1 MSFTVNIKN
10 TLDYFSAIA
19 RHHGEDISPESIMHL
34 HAVDSEKVSVAEVV
48 ALLKK
53 TKHNAKSVQT
63 DVANIKKFAKSM
75 PLLSWD
81 KDGEPLI
88 IIASTEDKINIFRGK
103 KNEIL
108 TDEEFSSLWSGICI
122 LSKRI
127 YSITD
132 ENQPFSLRWFIPQI
146 LKEKRVFRDVAII
159 AIVLNLTALA
169 GPLYFQILIDK
180 VLTHHSYSTLMAL
193 SYGFLLVILFE
204 VFYNFLK
211 KSLLIYATRKIDF
224 RLEIKTFQHLSS
236 LPIDFFDA
244 NPSGVLLKHMQQTGK
259 IRGFLTGKI
268 FLTLVDST
276 SLFIIIPFLWLYSP
290 KLTGVVI
297 GFSLIIGMLLAVA
310 APYFK
315 KKLTKLYIAEG
326 ERQANLV
333 EMITGMRTVKTLAI
347 EPLQI
352 KQWDRLT
359 SQTTLLGFD
368 VGSFSNK
375 IQTFSMLMQK
385 SLILVIPWLG
395 ADSVITGVMSVGAL
409 VAFNMLAGRVSGPL
423 VQLVTIISDAQE
435 IRLSVEMLGNVMNA
449 RPERSANVRG
459 LMPQIR
465 GNISLQNVTFRY
477 PGANTDALVNGT
489 LAMRAGAS
497 LGIVGKS
504 GSGKSTLAR
513 LIQGLYI
520 PQVGLV
526 QIDGLDIREID
537 LPHLRKS
544 IGTVLQENYYFRG
557 TVRENIAVTKQN
569 ATFEEIVSAS
579 MLAGADEFVKKLPQ
593 GYDTLLR
600 ENASN
605 LSGGQKQR
613 LAIARALLTRPSI
626 MILDEA
632 TSALDAE
639 SEAIIQENLA
649 KISQNRTMIIIS
661 HRLSMLAN
669 CAKILVMDEGKFVD
683 LGTHDELMGRCLIYR
698 NLWLRQNKHLLV
710 QKDKGLQVV
719 QGQKVSNPKKDPG
732 KDGLGVINKE
742 ESVEHV

>member
-1 MSFTVNIKN
+1 MPFAVNIKK
-10 TLDYFSAIA
+10 TLEFFSAIA
-19 RHHGEDISPESIMHL
+19 RFHGEDISPESLMHL
-34 HAVDSEKVSVAEVV
+34 HAVAGERASVEEVV
-48 ALLKK
+48 AILKK
-53 TKHNAKSVQT
+53 TKYNAKSVKT
-63 DVANIKKFAKSM
+63 DVVNIKKFTKSM
-75 PLLSWD
+75 PILSWD

-88 IIASTEDKINIFRGK
+88 IISSTEDKTNIFREK
-103 KNEIL
+103 KNEFL
-108 TDEEFSSLWSGICI
+108 ADEEFSSFWSGICV
-122 LSKRI
+122 LSKKI

-132 ENQPFSLRWFIPQI
+132 ENQPFSMSWFIPQL

-159 AIVLNLTALA
+159 SMVLNLTVLS
-169 GPLYFQILIDK
+169 GPLYFQLLIDK
-180 VLTHHSYSTLMAL
+180 VLTHHSYTTLQAL
-193 SYGFLLVILFE
+193 SFGLLIVILFE

-211 KSLLIYATRKIDF
+211 RYLLVYATRKIDF
-224 RLEIKTFQHLSS
+224 RLEKITFQHLST
-236 LPIDFFDA
+236 LPIDFFDV

-259 IRGFLTGKI
+259 IRGFLTGKVFMN
-268 FLTLVDST
+268 FLDAT
-276 SLFIIIPFLWLYSP
+276 SLFVMIPFLWMYSP

-297 GFSLIIGMLLAVA
+297 AFSLIIGALLAIA

-315 KKLTKLYIAEG
+315 RKLKNLYIAEG

-352 KQWDRLT
+352 KYWDRLT

-368 VGSFSNK
+368 VGNFGNS
-375 IQTFSMLMQK
+375 IQTFSLFMQK

-395 ADSVITGVMSVGAL
+395 SDLVISGAMTVGAL
-409 VAFNMLAGRVSGPL
+409 VAFNMLANRVSGPL
-423 VQLVTIISDAQE
+423 VQLVTLISDAQE
-435 IRLSVEMLGNVMNA
+435 IKLSVEMLGNVMNA
-449 RPERSANVRG
+449 RPERAASVRG
-459 LMPQIR
+459 LMPQIH

-477 PGANTDALVNGT
+477 PGANTDALINANLKMG
-489 LAMRAGAS
+489 AGAS

-513 LIQGLYI
+513 IIQGLYI

-557 TVRENIAVTKQN
+557 TVRENISVTKPS

-593 GYDTLLR
+593 GYDTMLR

-626 MILDEA
+626 MIMDEA

-669 CAKILVMDEGKFVD
+669 CAKILVMDEGRFVD
-683 LGTHDELMGRCLIYR
+683 LGTHDELMSRCPIYR
-698 NLWLRQNKHLLV
+698 DMWLRQNKHLLV
-710 QKDKGLQVV
+710 QKDKSLQVA
-719 QGQKVSNPKKDPG
+719 
-732 KDGLGVINKE
+732 
-742 ESVEHV
+742 

>member
-1 MSFTVNIKN
+1 MSFTVNIKK
-10 TLDYFSAIA
+10 TLEFFSAIA
-19 RHHGEDISPESIMHL
+19 RYHGEDISPESIMHL
-34 HAVDSEKVSVAEVV
+34 HAVDSEKASVEEVV
-48 ALLKK
+48 AILKK
-53 TKHNAKSVQT
+53 TKYNAKSVKT
-63 DVANIKKFAKSM
+63 DVANIKKFTKSM
-75 PLLSWD
+75 PILSWD

-88 IIASTEDKINIFRGK
+88 IIASTEGKINVFRDK
-103 KNEIL
+103 RNEFL
-108 TDEEFSSLWSGICI
+108 TDEEFSSLWSGICV
-122 LSKRI
+122 LSKKI

-132 ENQPFSLRWFIPQI
+132 ENQPFSLLWFIPQI
-146 LKEKRVFRDVAII
+146 LREKRVFRDVAII
-159 AIVLNLTALA
+159 AMVLNLTALSA
-169 GPLYFQILIDK
+169 PLYFQLLIDK
-180 VLTHHSYSTLMAL
+180 VLTHHSYTTLRAL
-193 SYGFLLVILFE
+193 SFGLLIVILFE

-211 KSLLIYATRKIDF
+211 KFLLVYATRKIDF
-224 RLEIKTFQHLSS
+224 RLEKITFHHLSS
-236 LPIDFFDA
+236 LPIDFFDF
-244 NPSGVLLKHMQQTGK
+244 NPSGVLLKHMQQTSK

-268 FLTLVDST
+268 FMTFLDST
-276 SLFIIIPFLWLYSP
+276 SLFVMIPFLWMYSP

-297 GFSLIIGMLLAVA
+297 GFSLIIGALLAVA

-315 KKLTKLYIAEG
+315 RKLKTLYIAEG

-347 EPLQI
+347 EPIQI
-352 KQWDRLT
+352 KNWDRLT

-368 VGSFSNK
+368 VGNFSNS
-375 IQTFSMLMQK
+375 IQTFSLFMQK

-395 ADSVITGVMSVGAL
+395 SDLVISGAMSVGAL
-409 VAFNMLAGRVSGPL
+409 VAFNMLASRVSGPL
-423 VQLVTIISDAQE
+423 VQLVTLISDAQE
-435 IRLSVEMLGNVMNA
+435 IKLSVEMLGNVMNA
-449 RPERSANVRG
+449 RPERLASVRG
-459 LMPQIR
+459 LIPQIR

-477 PGANTDALVNGT
+477 PGANTDALINANLKMGV
-489 LAMRAGAS
+489 GAS

-513 LIQGLYI
+513 IIQGLYI

-557 TVRENIAVTKQN
+557 TVRENIAMTKPQ

-593 GYDTLLR
+593 GYDTMLR

-626 MILDEA
+626 MIMDEA

-661 HRLSMLAN
+661 HRLSMLSN
-669 CAKILVMDEGKFVD
+669 CAKILVMDEGRFAD
-683 LGTHDELMGRCLIYR
+683 LGTHDELMARCPIYR
-698 NLWLRQNKHLLV
+698 DMWLRQNKHLLV
-710 QKDKGLQVV
+710 QKDKSLQVA
-719 QGQKVSNPKKDPG
+719 
-732 KDGLGVINKE
+732 
-742 ESVEHV
+742 

>member
-1 MSFTVNIKN
+1 MSFTVNIKK
-10 TLDYFSAIA
+10 TLEFFSAIA
-19 RHHGEDISPESIMHL
+19 RSHGEDISPESIMHL
-34 HAVDSEKVSVAEVV
+34 HAVDSEKASVNEVV
-48 ALLKK
+48 AILKK
-53 TKHNAKSVQT
+53 TKHNAKSVKT
-63 DVANIKKFAKSM
+63 DVANIKKFTKSM
-75 PLLSWD
+75 PILSWD

-88 IIASTEDKINIFRGK
+88 IIASTEDKINVFRDK
-103 KNEIL
+103 RNEFL
-108 TDEEFSSLWSGICI
+108 TDEEFSSLWSGICV
-122 LSKRI
+122 LSKKI

-132 ENQPFSLRWFIPQI
+132 EKQPFSLLWFIPQI
-146 LKEKRVFRDVAII
+146 LREKRVFRDVAII
-159 AIVLNLTALA
+159 AMVLNLTALS
-169 GPLYFQILIDK
+169 GPLYFQLLIDK
-180 VLTHHSYSTLMAL
+180 VLTHHSYTTLQAL
-193 SYGFLLVILFE
+193 SFGFLIVILFE

-211 KSLLIYATRKIDF
+211 KFLLIYATRKIDF
-224 RLEIKTFQHLSS
+224 GLEKKTFQHLTS
-236 LPIDFFDA
+236 LPINFFDA
-244 NPSGVLLKHMQQTGK
+244 NPSGVLLKHMQQTSK

-268 FLTLVDST
+268 FLTFVDST
-276 SLFIIIPFLWLYSP
+276 SLFVIIPFLWMYSP

-297 GFSLIIGMLLAVA
+297 GFSLIIGALLAVA

-352 KQWDRLT
+352 KNWDRLT

-368 VGSFSNK
+368 VGNFSNT
-375 IQTFSMLMQK
+375 IQTFSFFMQK
-385 SLILVIPWLG
+385 SLVLVIPWLG
-395 ADSVITGVMSVGAL
+395 SDLVISGAMSVGAL

-435 IRLSVEMLGNVMNA
+435 VKLSVEMLGNVMNA
-449 RPERSANVRG
+449 QPERLASVRG

-477 PGANTDALVNGT
+477 PGANTDVLINANIKMG
-489 LAMRAGAS
+489 AGAS

-504 GSGKSTLAR
+504 GSGKTTLAR
-513 LIQGLYI
+513 IIQGLYI

-557 TVRENIAVTKQN
+557 TVRENIALTKPQ

-593 GYDTLLR
+593 GYDTMLR

-626 MILDEA
+626 IIMDEA

-661 HRLSMLAN
+661 HRLSMLSN
-669 CAKILVMDEGKFVD
+669 CAKILVMDEGRFVD
-683 LGTHDELMGRCLIYR
+683 LGTHDELMARCLIYR
-698 NLWLRQNKHLLV
+698 DMWLRQNKHLLV
-710 QKDKGLQVV
+710 QKDKSLQVA
-719 QGQKVSNPKKDPG
+719 Q
-732 KDGLGVINKE
+732 
-742 ESVEHV
+742 

>member
-1 MSFTVNIKN
+1 MPFTVNIKK
-10 TLDYFSAIA
+10 TLEFFSAIA
-19 RHHGEDISPESIMHL
+19 RHHGEDISPESIMHFL
-34 HAVDSEKVSVAEVV
+34 AVDREKASVDQVV
-48 ALLKK
+48 AILKK
-53 TKHNAKSVQT
+53 TKYNAKSVKT
-63 DVANIKKFAKSM
+63 DVVNIKTFKKSM
-75 PLLSWD
+75 PILSWD

-88 IIASTEDKINIFRGK
+88 IISSTEDKINIFRDK
-103 KNEIL
+103 RNEL
-108 TDEEFSSLWSGICI
+108 VTDEEFSSFWSGICV

-132 ENQPFSLRWFIPQI
+132 EDQPFSLLWFIPQ
-146 LKEKRVFRDVAII
+146 LLREKRVFRDVAII
-159 AIVLNLTALA
+159 ALVLNITALS
-169 GPLYFQILIDK
+169 GPLYFQLLVDK
-180 VLTHHSYSTLMAL
+180 VFTHHSYTTLQAL
-193 SYGFLLVILFE
+193 SFGLLIVILFE
-204 VFYNFLK
+204 VFFNFLK
-211 KSLLIYATRKIDF
+211 KFLLVYVTRKIDF
-224 RLEIKTFQHLSS
+224 RLEKITFQHLSS
-236 LPIDFFDA
+236 LPIDFFDVNA
-244 NPSGVLLKHMQQTGK
+244 SGVLLKHMQQTGK
-259 IRGFLTGKI
+259 IRGFLTGRVFMN
-268 FLTLVDST
+268 FLDAT
-276 SLFIIIPFLWLYSP
+276 SLFVIVPFLWLYSP

-297 GFSLIIGMLLAVA
+297 GFSLIIGALLAVA

-315 KKLTKLYIAEG
+315 RKLKKLYIAEG

-352 KQWDRLT
+352 KNWDRLT

-368 VGSFSNK
+368 VGNFGNN
-375 IQTFSMLMQK
+375 IQTFSLFMQK

-395 ADSVITGVMSVGAL
+395 SDLVISGAMTVGAL
-409 VAFNMLAGRVSGPL
+409 VAFNMLSGRVSGPL
-423 VQLVTIISDAQE
+423 VQLVTLISDAQE
-435 IRLSVEMLGNVMNA
+435 IRLSVEMLGNIMNA
-449 RPERSANVRG
+449 RPERVANVRG

-477 PGANTDALVNGT
+477 PGANTDALINANLKMGV
-489 LAMRAGAS
+489 GAS

-513 LIQGLYI
+513 IIQGLYI
-520 PQVGLV
+520 PQVGQV

-557 TVRENIAVTKQN
+557 TVRENIAVTKPQ

-593 GYDTLLR
+593 GYDTMLR

-626 MILDEA
+626 MIMDEA

-649 KISQNRTMIIIS
+649 TISQNRTMIIIS

-669 CAKILVMDEGKFVD
+669 CAKVLVMDDGRFVD
-683 LGTHDELMGRCLIYR
+683 MGTHDELMARCPMYR
-698 NLWLRQNKHLLV
+698 DLWLRQNKHLLA
-710 QKDKGLQVV
+710 QRDKSLQVA
-719 QGQKVSNPKKDPG
+719 
-732 KDGLGVINKE
+732 
-742 ESVEHV
+742 

>member
-1 MSFTVNIKN
+1 MPFTVNIKK
-10 TLDYFSAIA
+10 TLEFFSAIA
-19 RHHGEDISPESIMHL
+19 RHHGEDISPESLMHL
-34 HAVDSEKVSVAEVV
+34 YAVDSEKASVEKVV
-48 ALLKK
+48 AILKK
-53 TKHNAKSVQT
+53 TKHNAKALKIDT
-63 DVANIKKFAKSM
+63 ANLKKFTKSM
-75 PLLSWD
+75 PILSWD
-81 KDGEPLI
+81 KEGEPLI
-88 IIASTEDKINIFRGK
+88 IVAVAVAEDKINIFRDK

-108 TDEEFSSLWSGICI
+108 TSEEFAAFWSGICI
-122 LSKRI
+122 LSKKI
-127 YSITD
+127 YSLTD
-132 ENQPFSLRWFIPQI
+132 EKQPFSLRWFIPQI
-146 LKEKRVFRDVAII
+146 MREKRVFRDVAII
-159 AIVLNLTALA
+159 TIILNLTALC

-180 VLTHHSYSTLMAL
+180 VLTHHSYTTLMAL

-211 KSLLIYATRKIDF
+211 RFLLIYATRKIDF
-224 RLEIKTFQHLSS
+224 RLEKITFQHLSS
-236 LPIDFFDA
+236 LPIDFFDV

-268 FLTLVDST
+268 FMTFVDST
-276 SLFIIIPFLWLYSP
+276 SLFIIIPFLWMYSP
-290 KLTGVVI
+290 SLTGVVI
-297 GFSLIIGMLLAVA
+297 GFSLAIGVLLAFA
-310 APYFK
+310 APYFMSK
-315 KKLTKLYIAEG
+315 LKKLYVAEG

-347 EPLQI
+347 EPIQI
-352 KQWDRLT
+352 KNWDQLT

-368 VGSFSNK
+368 VGNFSNN
-375 IQTFSMLMQK
+375 IQAFSMLMQK

-395 ADSVITGVMSVGAL
+395 ADLVISGAMSVGAL

-449 RPERSANVRG
+449 RPERAANVRG

-465 GNISLQNVTFRY
+465 GNISLQNVSFRY
-477 PGANTDALVNGT
+477 PGANTDALVNAT
-489 LAMRAGAS
+489 LGIGAGGS

-520 PQVGLV
+520 PQIGLV

-593 GYDTLLR
+593 GYDTMLR

-626 MILDEA
+626 MIMDEA

-661 HRLSMLAN
+661 HRLSMLSN
-669 CAKILVMDEGKFVD
+669 CTKILVMDDGKFID
-683 LGTHDELMGRCLIYR
+683 LGTHDELMGRCMIYR
-698 NLWLRQNKHLLV
+698 DLWLRQNKHLLV
-710 QKDKGLQVV
+710 QKDKGLQMV
-719 QGQKVSNPKKDPG
+719 QKA
-732 KDGLGVINKE
+732 
-742 ESVEHV
+742 

>member
-1 MSFTVNIKN
+1 MSFTVNIKK
-10 TLDYFSAIA
+10 TLEFFSAIA
-19 RHHGEDISPESIMHL
+19 RYHGEDISPESIMHL
-34 HAVDSEKVSVAEVV
+34 HAVDSEKASVEEVV
-48 ALLKK
+48 AILKK
-53 TKHNAKSVQT
+53 TKYNAKSVKT
-63 DVANIKKFAKSM
+63 DVANIKKFTKSM
-75 PLLSWD
+75 PILSWD

-88 IIASTEDKINIFRGK
+88 IIASTEGKINVFRDK
-103 KNEIL
+103 RNEFL
-108 TDEEFSSLWSGICI
+108 TDEEFSSLWSGICV
-122 LSKRI
+122 LSKKI

-132 ENQPFSLRWFIPQI
+132 ENQPFSLLWFIPQI
-146 LKEKRVFRDVAII
+146 LREKRVFRDVAII
-159 AIVLNLTALA
+159 AMVLNLTALSA
-169 GPLYFQILIDK
+169 PLYFQLLIDK
-180 VLTHHSYSTLMAL
+180 VLTHHSYTTLRAL
-193 SYGFLLVILFE
+193 SFGLLIVILFE

-211 KSLLIYATRKIDF
+211 KFLLVYATRKIDF
-224 RLEIKTFQHLSS
+224 RLEKITFHHLSS
-236 LPIDFFDA
+236 LPIDFFDF
-244 NPSGVLLKHMQQTGK
+244 NPSGVLLKHMQQTSK

-268 FLTLVDST
+268 FMTFLDST
-276 SLFIIIPFLWLYSP
+276 SLFVMIPFLWMYSP

-297 GFSLIIGMLLAVA
+297 GFSLIIGALLAVA

-315 KKLTKLYIAEG
+315 RKLKTLYIAEG

-347 EPLQI
+347 EPIQI
-352 KQWDRLT
+352 KNWDRLT

-368 VGSFSNK
+368 VGNFSNS
-375 IQTFSMLMQK
+375 IQTFSLFMQK

-395 ADSVITGVMSVGAL
+395 SDLVISGAMSVGAL
-409 VAFNMLAGRVSGPL
+409 VAFNMLANRVSGPL
-423 VQLVTIISDAQE
+423 VQLVTLISDAQE
-435 IRLSVEMLGNVMNA
+435 IKLSVEMLGNVMNA
-449 RPERSANVRG
+449 RPERLASVRG
-459 LMPQIR
+459 LIPQIR

-477 PGANTDALVNGT
+477 PGANTDALINANLKMGV
-489 LAMRAGAS
+489 GAS

-513 LIQGLYI
+513 IIQGLYI

-557 TVRENIAVTKQN
+557 TVRENIAMTKPQ

-593 GYDTLLR
+593 GYDTMLR

-626 MILDEA
+626 MIMDEA

-661 HRLSMLAN
+661 HRLSMLSN
-669 CAKILVMDEGKFVD
+669 CAKILVMDEGRFAD
-683 LGTHDELMGRCLIYR
+683 LGTHDELMARCPIYR
-698 NLWLRQNKHLLV
+698 DMWLRQNKHLLV
-710 QKDKGLQVV
+710 QKDKSLQVA
-719 QGQKVSNPKKDPG
+719 
-732 KDGLGVINKE
+732 
-742 ESVEHV
+742 

>member
-1 MSFTVNIKN
+1 MSFTVNIKK
-10 TLDYFSAIA
+10 TLEFFSAIA

-34 HAVDSEKVSVAEVV
+34 HAVDREKVSVDQVV
-48 ALLKK
+48 AILKK
-53 TKHNAKSVQT
+53 TKHNAKSVIT
-63 DVANIKKFAKSM
+63 DVANLKKFTKSM
-75 PLLSWD
+75 PILSWD

-88 IIASTEDKINIFRGK
+88 IVAAASAEDKINIFRDK

-108 TDEEFSSLWSGICI
+108 TEGEFSAFWSGICI

-127 YSITD
+127 YSLTD

-159 AIVLNLTALA
+159 AVILNLTALA

-193 SYGFLLVILFE
+193 SYGYLLVILFE
-204 VFYNFLK
+204 VFFSFLRRY
-211 KSLLIYATRKIDF
+211 LLIYATRKIDF

-236 LPIDFFDA
+236 LPIDFFDV

-259 IRGFLTGKI
+259 IRGFLTGRI
-268 FLTLVDST
+268 FMTLVDST

-290 KLTGVVI
+290 ALTGIVI
-297 GFSLIIGMLLAVA
+297 GCSLCIGVLLAVA

-315 KKLTKLYIAEG
+315 KKLETLYIAEA

-347 EPLQI
+347 EPLQM
-352 KQWDRLT
+352 KKWDRLT
-359 SQTTLLGFD
+359 SATTVLGFD
-368 VGSFSNK
+368 VGKFSNN
-375 IQTFSMLMQK
+375 IQIFSTFVQK

-395 ADSVITGVMSVGAL
+395 ADLVISGAMSVGAL
-409 VAFNMLAGRVSGPL
+409 VAFNMLAGRVTGPL

-435 IRLSVEMLGNVMNA
+435 IKLSVQMLGNVMNA
-449 RPERSANVRG
+449 RPERPASARG

-489 LAMRAGAS
+489 LAMGAGAS
-497 LGIVGKS
+497 LGIVGRS

-520 PQVGLV
+520 PQVGLM

-639 SEAIIQENLA
+639 SEAIIQQNLA

-661 HRLSMLAN
+661 HRLSMLSD
-669 CAKILVMDEGKFVD
+669 CAKILIMDEGKFMD

-698 NLWLRQNKHLLV
+698 DLWLRQNKHLLV
-710 QKDKGLQVV
+710 QQNKDLQVV
-719 QGQKVSNPKKDPG
+719 PVR
-732 KDGLGVINKE
+732 KE
-742 ESVEHV
+742 ESVEHG